1 MRTTRIKIKNLFGI
15 REMELSGSDIE
26 LIGKK
31 GTGKTSVID
40 AIRYA
45 LTNSSDRDYIVR
57 NGETEGEIIIE
68 TDTGLVIDRKK
79 RTNKSDYRSVKE
91 FSKEVD
97 KPQSFLNEIFTPL
110 QLDPI
115 AFTRMS
121 RQEQNRT
128 ILDLIEFDWDMNWI
142 QEQFGEIPP
151 DIDYEQ
157 NILQI
162 LSDIQA
168 EDGYYFQQRQDVN
181 REARNKQA
189 MVSEIAQ
196 DIPEGYDAQAW
207 ENYDLGTTYKKIEA
221 ANLHNNQVQRAK
233 AFRES
238 YNNKK
243 RAIEAEYEIATAAA
257 EKSIAFEKEGLTATI
272 ERLRAEIKAAEDKI
286 ANLGNTLSDKIAIAE
301 SQRNEKLAKLDAD
314 TKVADEFAD
323 KTPIDVTPMSKEVA
337 YAEAMKK
344 HLNEHARMRTYQK
357 EVARLKAESEEFT
370 RKIELARQL
379 PGVIL
384 ENATLPIPN
393 MTVENGIPLIN
404 GLPVTNLSDGEKLDL
419 CVSVT
424 LGGERNLQMI
434 LINGAECLD
443 DKSRKELYAKC
454 KARGI
459 QIIAARTTNNDELE
473 VVEL

>member
-1 MRTTRIKIKNLFGI
+1 MRTTKIKIKNLFGI
-15 REMELSGSDIE
+15 RDMELGGNDVE
-26 LIGKK
+26 LVGKK

-45 LTNSSDRDYIVR
+45 LTNASDREYIVH

-68 TDTGLVIDRKK
+68 TDTGVVIDRKK
-79 RTNKSDYRSVKE
+79 RTNKTDYKSVKE
-91 FSKEVD
+91 FSREID
-97 KPQSFLNEIFTPL
+97 KPQGFLNDIFTPM

-121 RQEQNRT
+121 KQEQNRI
-128 ILDLIEFDWDMNWI
+128 ILDLISFDWDMKWV

-151 DIDYEQ
+151 DVNYEQ

-162 LSDIQA
+162 LNDIQA
-168 EDGYYFQQRQDVN
+168 ENGYYFQRRQDTN
-181 REARNKQA
+181 RDIRNKQA
-189 MVSEIAQ
+189 IVSDIAR
-196 DIPEGYDAQAW
+196 DIPEGYSAEKW
-207 ENYDLGTTYKKIEA
+207 ETYDLGAMYRKIET

-243 RAIEAEYEIATAAA
+243 RAIEADYQIAVSAA
-257 EKSIAFEKEGLTATI
+257 EKSITAEKEMLVSTI

-286 ANLGNTLSDKIAIAE
+286 ANLGNTLKDKIAIAD
-301 SQRNEKLAKLDAD
+301 SQRNEQLAKLDAD
-314 TKVADEFAD
+314 TKVADEYAD
-323 KTPIDVTPMSKEVA
+323 KQVIDVSPMASEVSN
-337 YAEAMKK
+337 AEAMKK
-344 HLNEHARMRTYQK
+344 HLNEYARMRTYQADV
-357 EVARLKAESEEFT
+357 ERLKAISDEYT
-370 RKIELARQL
+370 RKIELARTL
-379 PGVIL
+379 PGLIL
-384 ENATLPIPN
+384 ENATLPISN

-419 CVSVT
+419 CVNVA
-424 LGGERNLQMI
+424 LGSEKNLRLI

-443 DKSRKELYAKC
+443 DRSRAELYAKC
-454 KARGI
+454 KERGV
-459 QIIAARTTNNDELE
+459 QIIAARTTNDDELD